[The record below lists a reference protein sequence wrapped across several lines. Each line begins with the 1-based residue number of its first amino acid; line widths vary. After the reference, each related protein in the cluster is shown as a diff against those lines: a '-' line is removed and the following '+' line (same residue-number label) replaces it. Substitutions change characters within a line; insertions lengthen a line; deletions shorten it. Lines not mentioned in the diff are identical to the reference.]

1 MGREKMCRVEF
12 GKQVSEGKAL
22 LETDEILFRGD
33 FRLKI
38 PRGEVRKIE
47 ALDGQMHV
55 HHGAGIA
62 IFHLGADA
70 EKWAVKFLHP
80 PSRLDKLGVKPGLK
94 VALTGKHEP
103 GFREELKKAGASIVR
118 SGADL
123 FFLAAES
130 PRDLDNLTGPV
141 WVI

>member
-38 PRGEVRKIE
+38 RRGEVRKIE

-55 HHGAGIA
+55 HHSAGVA
-62 IFHLGADA
+62 IFHLGEDA
-70 EKWAVKFLHP
+70 GKWAEKFLHP
-80 PSRLDKLGVKPGLK
+80 PSRLDKLGIKPGLK
-94 VALTGKHEP
+94 VALTGKYEP
-103 GFREELKKAGASIVR
+103 
-118 SGADL
+118 
-123 FFLAAES
+123 
-130 PRDLDNLTGPV
+130 
-141 WVI
+141 